1 MGEAGT
7 SGLKGPE
14 LIRDTLRHLP
24 ASPGV
29 YRMLDGEGNVL
40 YVGKAR
46 SLKARVASYTRLSGH
61 SNRIAR
67 MIVATRAM
75 EFITTETDSEAL
87 LLEANLIKRYKPYF
101 NVLLRDDKS
110 FPYILLSRDPERAS
124 RLMKH
129 RGARRGAGDYYGPFA
144 SAGAVNNTLRILQRV
159 FLLRSCT
166 NAVYDGR
173 SRPCLLYQIKR
184 CAAPCT
190 GEISLAD
197 HEKLVAQARDFL
209 SGKSRAIKA
218 DMVAKMEEASAR
230 LDFERAA
237 IFRDRL
243 AALSQIQA
251 HQGVNPKGVREADVF
266 AVHAEG
272 GQVCIQVFFFRA
284 NQNWGNHAYFPR
296 ADKALSEAE
305 VLQAFLSQFYDGKP
319 CPKLILLSHEIDEAG
334 LIGEALSLRNERRV
348 RVLTPK
354 RGEKRELATHA
365 LRNAREALARKL
377 AASASQRH
385 LLQEVQK
392 LFDLERLPR
401 RIEVYDNSHIQGTHA
416 IGAMVVAGPEGLD
429 KKQYRTFN
437 IKSDTLAP
445 GDDFA
450 MMHEV
455 LTRRF
460 RRLQTEAGESVSPE
474 VDEDDGRTATWPDL
488 VIIDGGQGQLSAAR
502 GVMDEL
508 GLTDIVLVGIA
519 KGPERNAGRE
529 RFFMIDRQPF
539 SLEPRDPVL
548 YFLQRLRDEAH
559 RFAIGTHRAR
569 RKKALGRSALDRA
582 PGIGPARKRALLRHF
597 GSARAVSDASVAD
610 LKTVAGISD
619 HLARS
624 LYDFFH
630 DGDR

>member
-7 SGLKGPE
+7 PGLKGPD

-46 SLKARVASYTRLSGH
+46 SLRARVASYTRLSGH

-67 MIVATRAM
+67 MIIATRAM

-87 LLEANLIKRYKPYF
+87 LLEANLIKRFKPYF

-110 FPYILLSRDPERAS
+110 FPYILLSRDPCRAT

-129 RGARRGAGDYYGPFA
+129 RGARRGQGDYYGPFA

-166 NAVYDGR
+166 SAVYDGR

-190 GEISLAD
+190 GEISLAE
-197 HEKLVAQARDFL
+197 HEKLVAQARAFL

-218 DMVAKMEEASAR
+218 DMVEKMEQASKR

-251 HQGVNPKGVREADVF
+251 HQGINPKGVREADVF
-266 AVHAEG
+266 AIHAEG

-296 ADKALSEAE
+296 ADKSLSEAE

-319 CPKLILLSHEIDEAG
+319 CPGLVLLSHDIDEAE

-348 RVLTPK
+348 RVLTPR
-354 RGEKRELATHA
+354 RGEKRELTAHA

-377 AASASQRH
+377 AESASQRQ
-385 LLQEVQK
+385 LLQGVQK
-392 LFDLERLPR
+392 LFDLQRLPR
-401 RIEVYDNSHIQGTHA
+401 RIEVYDNSHIQGDHA

-437 IKSDTLAP
+437 IRSDTLTP

-450 MMHEV
+450 MMQEV

-460 RRLQTEAGESVSPE
+460 RRLLAETGETAAQGAEA
-474 VDEDDGRTATWPDL
+474 DEMRTATWPDL
-488 VIIDGGQGQLSAAR
+488 VIIDGGQGQLSAVRA
-502 GVMDEL
+502 VLDEL
-508 GLTDIVLVGIA
+508 GLADIALVGIA

-529 RFFMIDRQPF
+529 RFFMPDRPPF

-597 GSARAVSDASVAD
+597 GSARAVTDASVAD
-610 LKTVAGISD
+610 LKTVTGISD

-630 DGDR
+630 DGDK